1 MRNRGFTLVEFMVC
15 VALGTMIMAAVVT
28 LTLFGTRSFISMG
41 NYADL
46 DNQSRN
52 ALDLVSRDIRE
63 ATGVIALQTNPPI
76 LSLTLTNANQGQAY
90 FLSWNSN
97 TSNFKYRSTALGTE
111 TLLTGCDSWNFSL
124 YQRTPLV
131 TATNI
136 TFFLSTNLS
145 GNLDFTLCKLVQM
158 SWHCSR
164 TILSQKINTESMQ
177 TAQIVLR
184 NKT

>member
-1 MRNRGFTLVEFMVC
+1 MVC
-15 VALGTMIMAAVVT
+15 VALGTMIMAAVVS
-28 LTLFGTRSFISMG
+28 LSLFGTRSFVSLG

-63 ATGVIALQTNPPI
+63 ATGVIAMTTNLPK

-90 FLSWNSN
+90 ILTWNSN
-97 TSNFKYRSTALGTE
+97 KSTFSYNSTALGNE
-111 TLLTGCDSWNFSL
+111 TLLTGCDNWSFAL
-124 YQRTPLV
+124 FQRTPNL
-131 TATNI
+131 TSTNI
-136 TFFLSTNLS
+136 TFYPATNSL
-145 GNLDFTLCKLVQM
+145 GKIDMTLCKLVDM

-177 TAQIVLR
+177 TARIVLR
-184 NKT
+184 NK